1 MSYVFKFSDELIAKK
16 KISSERPFNVKF
28 NFTKMIEF
36 WEGLAS
42 KKEGNHLAL
51 LAKPVLDEIN
61 KVPELRAGFS
71 DVTLLE
77 KHQDLLQKL
86 FYPLFPSIT
95 TNNEIRTAA
104 MPFAPIWFNMTERFK
119 NIIKN
124 AGGADA
130 VQMRVDSSD
139 MMYIYACVFILN
151 FKYGANINFDQT
163 FFFDI
168 PNDVT
173 GVLHH
178 YRVHYNAEFS
188 DFTANDN
195 FVPLSP
201 EEIKELTDNFENI
214 ELWKEKMPPNSHN
227 FEGFAIM
234 KLFDVTM
241 EEAISNMKYNLLSKD
256 AFLSK
261 DTVEKIRLNLSSLLK
276 IPNIKLG
283 VASYD
288 IEMGV
293 LKPMGKGF
301 WNSISLTN
309 YKVKKA
315 EDAFCEV
322 SFRHVMKNKKD
333 FAISLIDENWKT
345 HSRLAQ
351 KLVDQG
357 LKSYAALPLLYNDE
371 IIGVLEVG
379 SEEEGAISSV
389 TTKMLEVAI
398 PLFTTALQRSQD
410 EYETKLEAIIQ
421 EKCTAIHPSV
431 SWRFL
436 EAAAK
441 LLENQRQDGSND
453 MEEIVFPEVYPLYG
467 QSDIKGS
474 STERNLAIQGDM
486 IEQLSSANKV
496 LAQAIKEQP
505 LPIYKKMEFRINT
518 YIDRVKKGLDA
529 GDEIKVLEF
538 LKKEIY
544 PTFKHLK
551 KTNSKLAKA
560 VKEYNK
566 LLDEELGIVYNKRKD
581 YEYSVATLNDSIAD
595 YIEREQ
601 RNAQK
606 MFPHYFEKY
615 QTDGVE
621 HDMYIGQSLVNN
633 KSFHKTLL
641 HNLRIWQLMVIC
653 ESENVAFQLKENLPI
668 PLRVASLVLVHSNPI
683 TIKFR
688 TEEKRFDVEGAYNVR
703 YEIIKKRIDKAI
715 IKGTTERLTQVG
727 KIAIVYSQ
735 ESEAKEYLSY
745 LNYLESINYIH
756 PEIENL
762 ELQEMQGV
770 SGMKALR
777 VSIVFNGD
785 ELTAPSKKKLHMKT
799 NPSKIVNVG
808 R

>member
-1 MSYVFKFSDELIAKK
+1 MSYVFRFPDELINQKK
-16 KISSERPFNVKF
+16 VDIDLPFTVKF
-28 NFTKMIEF
+28 NFSKIIDF
-36 WEGLAS
+36 WEDLAS
-42 KKEGNHLAL
+42 EKEGHDLAL
-51 LAKPVLDEIN
+51 LAKPMLDEIN
-61 KVPELRAGFS
+61 KVPILRTGFS
-71 DVTLLE
+71 DIETLE
-77 KHQDLLQKL
+77 KHEVLLKKL
-86 FYPLFPSIT
+86 FYPLFPSIS

-104 MPFAPIWFNMTERFK
+104 MPFCPVWFNMTDRFQT
-119 NIIKN
+119 IIKN
-124 AGGADA
+124 AGGPEAL
-130 VQMRVDSSD
+130 QMRIDTD
-139 MMYIYACVFILN
+139 LMYIFACVFILN

-168 PNDVT
+168 PNTAT

-178 YRVHYNAEFS
+178 YRVHYNADFS
-188 DFTANDN
+188 NFTANDN
-195 FVPLSP
+195 FTPLTP
-201 EEIKELTDNFENI
+201 AEIKELTDNFENI

-227 FEGFAIM
+227 FEGFSIM

-261 DTVEKIRLNLSSLLK
+261 GTVEKIRLNLSSLLK

-288 IEMGV
+288 PEMGM

-301 WNSISLTN
+301 WNSISLTE
-309 YKVKKA
+309 YQVQKA

-322 SFRHVMKNKKD
+322 SFGHIMKNKKP
-333 FAISLIDENWKT
+333 FAISLIDESWKK
-345 HSRLAQ
+345 HSRLAE
-351 KLVDQG
+351 KLLDQG

-379 SEEEGAISSV
+379 SEKEGVISSV
-389 TTKMLEVAI
+389 TNKMLEVTI

-410 EYETKLEAIIQ
+410 EYETKLDAIIQ

-436 EAAAK
+436 EAAAN
-441 LLENQRQDGSND
+441 LLENQRQNGSND
-453 MEEIVFPEVYPLYG
+453 MEEIVFPDVYPLYG

-474 STERNLAIQGDM
+474 STERNLAIQEDM
-486 IEQLSSANKV
+486 IDQLSAANKV
-496 LAQAIKEQP
+496 LANAISEQP

-518 YIDRVKKGLDA
+518 YIDRVKKGLGA

-551 KTNSKLAKA
+551 KTNTVLAKA

-566 LLDEELGIVYNKRKD
+566 LLDDELGIVYNKRKD

-595 YIEREQ
+595 YIDREQ

-621 HDMYIGQSLVNN
+621 HDM
-633 KSFHKTLL
+633 
-641 HNLRIWQLMVIC
+641 
-653 ESENVAFQLKENLPI
+653 
-668 PLRVASLVLVHSNPI
+668 
-683 TIKFR
+683 
-688 TEEKRFDVEGAYNVR
+688 
-703 YEIIKKRIDKAI
+703 
-715 IKGTTERLTQVG
+715 
-727 KIAIVYSQ
+727 
-735 ESEAKEYLSY
+735 
-745 LNYLESINYIH
+745 
-756 PEIENL
+756 
-762 ELQEMQGV
+762 
-770 SGMKALR
+770 
-777 VSIVFNGD
+777 
-785 ELTAPSKKKLHMKT
+785 
-799 NPSKIVNVG
+799 
-808 R
+808 

>member
-1 MSYVFKFSDELIAKK
+1 MLRQKKYGMEL
-16 KISSERPFNVKF
+16 PFNVKF
-28 NFTKMIEF
+28 NFSKIIEF
-36 WEGLAS
+36 WESLALNEEGQDLAS
-42 KKEGNHLAL
+42 LANPL
-51 LAKPVLDEIN
+51 LNEIN
-61 KVPELRAGFS
+61 KVPELRTGFS
-71 DVTLLE
+71 DPSLIE
-77 KHQDLLQKL
+77 KHQGLLAKM

-104 MPFAPIWFNMTERFK
+104 MPFVPIWFNMTERFK

-124 AGGADA
+124 AGGAEA
-130 VQMRVDSSD
+130 VQMRIDNSD
-139 MMYIYACVFILN
+139 MMYIYACIFILN
-151 FKYGANINFDQT
+151 KKYGANINFDQT

-168 PNDVT
+168 PNTLT
-173 GVLHH
+173 GILHH
-178 YRVHYNAEFS
+178 YRVHYNADFS
-188 DFTANDN
+188 QFTAKDD
-195 FVPLSP
+195 FAPLSP
-201 EEIKELTDNFENI
+201 EDIKELIDNFDNI
-214 ELWKEKMPPNSHN
+214 ALWKEKMPPNSHD
-227 FEGFAIM
+227 FEGFAVL

-256 AFLSK
+256 AFLSE

-288 IEMGV
+288 SEMGM

-301 WNSISLTN
+301 WNSISMTG
-309 YKVKKA
+309 YEVKKA
-315 EDAFCEV
+315 EDAFCDV
-322 SFRHVMKNKKD
+322 TFDHILKNKKP
-333 FAISLIDENWKT
+333 FAISLIDDNWKE
-345 HSRLAQ
+345 HSCLAKKLLDQ
-351 KLVDQG
+351 K
-357 LKSYAALPLLYNDE
+357 LKSYAALPLLYNDK

-379 SEEEGAISSV
+379 SEEEGVISGA
-389 TTKMLEVAI
+389 TTKMLEETI

-410 EYETKLEAIIQ
+410 EYETKLDAIIQ

-441 LLENQRQDGSND
+441 LLDNQRQGGSND
-453 MEEIVFPEVYPLYG
+453 MEEIIFPEVYPLYG

-474 STERNLAIQGDM
+474 STERNLAIQKDM
-486 IEQLSSANKV
+486 IEQLSSANEV
-496 LAQAIKEQP
+496 LAQAIKEKP

-551 KTNSKLAKA
+551 KTNSVLAKA

-566 LLDEELGIVYNKRKD
+566 ILDDELGIVYNKRKD
-581 YEYSVATLNDSIAD
+581 YEHSVATLNDSIAD

-601 RNAQK
+601 RNAQE

-621 HDMYIGQSLVNN
+621 HDMYIGQSLVKN
-633 KSFHKTLL
+633 KPFHKTLL

-653 ESENVAFQLKENLPI
+653 ESENIAFRLKDNLPI
-668 PLRVASLVLVHSNPI
+668 PLRVASLVLIHSNPI

-688 TEEKRFDVEGAYNVR
+688 TEEKRFDVEGAYNIR
-703 YEIIKKRIDKAI
+703 YEIIKKRIDKAV

-735 ESEAKEYLSY
+735 ESEAREYLSY

-756 PEIENL
+756 PEIEHLDL
-762 ELQEMQGV
+762 EEMQGV

-777 VSIVFNGD
+777 VSIVFHGD
-785 ELTAPSKKKLHMKT
+785 EMTETHKKQLKMRTAPT
-799 NPSKIVNVG
+799 KIVNAG
-808 R
+808 Q